1 LRALRASIPCW
12 LEDAEKGLTDRFR
25 RLLQGLWE
33 DLQHLHSRFGALDR
47 QLHELADTDPVAQ
60 RLQQLRG
67 VGPLVGH
74 SHGGHHWR
82 WCSLPQGQTDAA
94 LGRTPRQHSSG
105 DKQRLYGITKRGDA
119 YLRTLLIHGTRAVVS
134 QAKHRED
141 RLSRWVTAIAK
152 RHHTNVAAVAL
163 PNKTARIAWTMLRT
177 GADYD
182 PNLTAA

>member
-1 LRALRASIPCW
+1 MGGSPTPPQSLWSTRSSAPRTGRHRPSGSAAAAASW
-12 LEDAEKGLTDRFR
+12 RG
-25 RLLQGLWE
+25 
-33 DLQHLHSRFGALDR
+33 SFG
-47 QLHELADTDPVAQ
+47 
-60 RLQQLRG
+60 
-67 VGPLVGH
+67 GH

-94 LGRTPRQHSSG
+94 LGLTPRQHSSG